1 MKKASQTYRFFSALT
16 LILFL
21 SSVVVPA
28 SLSAASL
35 LCGMDMSVA
44 NDGILSCNAH
54 GADKSEVTISL
65 DKITCNYQEVCEQAL
80 FEEQSI
86 VEAVPQV
93 SHDFTAI
100 LVSKDVS
107 YPLFDDFRAEF
118 FHAEPAI
125 SPSTP
130 PIFLL
135 NSSFLN

>member
-44 NDGILSCNAH
+44 NDGIFPCDAH
-54 GADKSEVTISL
+54 GADKSEVTITL

-80 FEEQSI
+80 FEEQST
-86 VEAVPQV
+86 VEAIPQV
-93 SHDFTAI
+93 SHDFTAV
-100 LVSKDVS
+100 LVSKNLSDQVLDYSKLTVLQSEPVS
-107 YPLFDDFRAEF
+107 PKA
-118 FHAEPAI
+118 
-125 SPSTP
+125 TP
-130 PIFLL
+130 PLFLL

>member
-28 SLSAASL
+28 SLSVASL

-54 GADKSEVTISL
+54 GADQSEVTISS
-65 DKITCNYQEVCEQAL
+65 DKITCNYQQVCEQAL
-80 FEEQSI
+80 SEEQST
-86 VEAVPQV
+86 VEVIPQV
-93 SHDFTAI
+93 SHNFTAV
-100 LVSKDVS
+100 LVSKNLSDQVLDYSKPTVLQSEPVS
-107 YPLFDDFRAEF
+107 PKA
-118 FHAEPAI
+118 
-125 SPSTP
+125 TP
-130 PIFLL
+130 PLFLL